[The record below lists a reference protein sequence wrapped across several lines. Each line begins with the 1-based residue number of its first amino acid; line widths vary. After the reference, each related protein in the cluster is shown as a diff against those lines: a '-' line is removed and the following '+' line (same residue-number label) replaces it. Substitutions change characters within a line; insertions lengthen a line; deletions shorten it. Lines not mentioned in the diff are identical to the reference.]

1 MATILVVDDEPS
13 ICTLVRRALE
23 DASFNVLEAA
33 DGILGLKLA
42 KLEQPDLILL
52 DIALPRMSGLEVNR
66 RLQSDATTSS
76 IPVLYLTGLV
86 PESSGGTNVQNY
98 IAKPFSPRSLI
109 QRVESA
115 LPTQPALS

>member
-1 MATILVVDDEPS
+1 
-13 ICTLVRRALE
+13 
-23 DASFNVLEAA
+23 LEAG

-52 DIALPRMSGLEVNR
+52 DIALPQMSGLEVNR

-86 PESSGGTNVQNY
+86 PESPGGANVQDY